1 MGSDSYKA
9 FDVQIGVR
17 GEHTHQVLRS
27 SIEGSDRTVNRF
39 EVFPSVHLGYTLPH
53 EQKLTFAYSYRTNR
67 PELFFMEPYITYRDY
82 YTAEIG
88 NPDTGPNTYI
98 LSS

>member
-9 FDVQIGVR
+9 FDVQAGVR

-67 PELFFMEPYITYRDY
+67 PELFLWSLTLLIAIITQLKLAIR
-82 YTAEIG
+82 IS
-88 NPDTGPNTYI
+88 GPNTYI